1 VRPFAERKPG
11 GAQPQ
16 LVSSVNEQAYPFVF
30 SADSP
35 MVAVYRTLER
45 VRETPTTVL
54 IEGESGTGKDGLV
67 QWLHYNSPRKD
78 GPCIKI
84 DFASLPEE
92 LVESE
97 LFGYE
102 RGAFTGAVSSK
113 LGKLDLAQGGT
124 AILDEIANVDL
135 TVQAKLL
142 NVVEAKQFYRLGG
155 IRFVEL
161 DARIVA
167 LSSVPLAQAVERHIF
182 RQDLFFRLNLITI
195 RVPPLRE
202 RRNEIFPLAQHLLA
216 QLGRK
221 YKVHSTLHA
230 GCNAIFSEY
239 SFPGNI
245 RELRNA
251 MERALL
257 MAPGNEIT
265 PEALPA
271 SWFTSRPSSAK
282 LPSLEE
288 MEKNYIAE
296 VLRQTRGR
304 KVKAAKILGIS
315 RKTLLEKRKKYGI
328 E

>member
-1 VRPFAERKPG
+1 M
-11 GAQPQ
+11 
-16 LVSSVNEQAYPFVF
+16 SSVNEQTYPLVF

-35 MVAVYRTLER
+35 MIAVYRTLER
-45 VRETPTTVL
+45 IKETPTTVL
-54 IEGESGTGKDGLV
+54 IEGESGTGKDSLA

-102 RGAFTGAVSSK
+102 RGAFTGAFASK
-113 LGKLDLAQGGT
+113 LGKLDLAQSGT
-124 AILDEIANVDL
+124 AILDEIANLDL

-155 IRFVEL
+155 TRSIEL

-167 LSSVPLAQAVERHIF
+167 LSSTPLAQAVERHIF

-202 RRNEIFPLAQHLLA
+202 RRAEIFDIAGFLLI

-221 YKVHSTLHA
+221 YKVVPTL
-230 GCNAIFSEY
+230 NANCRAVFDQYE
-239 SFPGNI
+239 FPGNI

-251 MERALL
+251 LERALL
-257 MAPGNEIT
+257 MAPGQEIT
-265 PEALPA
+265 PEALPPAWYTPSHSA
-271 SWFTSRPSSAK
+271 SK
-282 LPSLEE
+282 LPSLDE
-288 MEKNYIAE
+288 MEKKYIAE
-296 VLRQTRGR
+296 VLRQTRGK

-315 RKTLLEKRKKYGI
+315 RKTLLEKRKKYGL

>member
-1 VRPFAERKPG
+1 MTG
-11 GAQPQ
+11 
-16 LVSSVNEQAYPFVF
+16 SNDHAYPFVF

-35 MVAVYRTLER
+35 LLAVYRTLER

-54 IEGESGTGKDGLV
+54 IEGESGTGKDALA
-67 QWLHYNSPRKD
+67 QWLHHSSSRKEA
-78 GPCIKI
+78 PCIKI
-84 DFASLPEE
+84 DFSSLPEE

-124 AILDEIANVDL
+124 AILDEIGNIDL
-135 TVQAKLL
+135 AIQAKLL

-155 IRFVEL
+155 TKCIEL

-167 LSSVPLAQAVERHIF
+167 LSSTPLAQAVDRRVF

-202 RRNEIFPLAQHLLA
+202 RRNELFVLAEFLMA
-216 QLGRK
+216 QLDRK
-221 YKVHSTLHA
+221 YKTNSRLHA
-230 GCNAIFSEY
+230 SCQTVFAQY
-239 SFPGNI
+239 PFPGNI
-245 RELRNA
+245 RELRNGL
-251 MERALL
+251 ERAML
-257 MAPGNEIT
+257 MAPGQEIT
-265 PEALPA
+265 PEVLPTPWYA
-271 SWFTSRPSSAK
+271 PSHSGTK
-282 LPSLEE
+282 LPTLEE
-288 MEKNYIAE
+288 MEKKYITE
-296 VLRQTRGR
+296 VLRQMRGK